1 MIISNEKIL
10 NFCERHPEF
19 NVEKCLLFY
28 ITSFENVFTNISPS
42 SVSDMFAD
50 LVRKEVNQIKT
61 LMEENVRV
69 FVTEDAMKSHVT
81 DIKDMFFENV
91 KSQMTAT
98 NFLHNTVNEMIKD
111 TFTGENSVSKVLSES
126 CRQSVKETTSE
137 VLTEIASN
145 QRVFDSKVTQ
155 VSENVDKISTDFS
168 DYLEK
173 MKISKGIVTERK
185 FHLLL
190 ESSLPGFTIERTASS
205 QQKGRA
211 DITVSH
217 IGKPTILIDTK
228 DYTGSVPKAEVIK
241 FENDMLLSANHG
253 ILVSPFSNISGKLPF
268 QLSIISG
275 KVAIYISNC
284 GLDVSDVIKAINVIY
299 EVSSLLHSSSDGQI
313 LDSAQLQSI
322 NNLIISNEARISSLK
337 NHLSLALTDCNGLL
351 FDGIKTI
358 LSLKSTSNFT
368 CSQCNVTF
376 QSARSLGGHKKG
388 CKGERYK
395 QKS

>member
-1 MIISNEKIL
+1 MTITICNEEIL
-10 NFCERHPEF
+10 NFCQRHPEF
-19 NVEKCLLFY
+19 DVEKCLLLY
-28 ITSFENVFTNISPS
+28 IASFENVFSNISPS
-42 SVSDMFAD
+42 SFSSMFAD
-50 LVRKEVNQIKT
+50 LMKNQAMAIKGM
-61 LMEENVRV
+61 LEENVKRQDH
-69 FVTEDAMKSHVT
+69 VTEEAMKCHVNN
-81 DIKDMFFENV
+81 IKDMFFENV

-98 NFLHNTVNEMIKD
+98 NYLQNTMNEMIKD

-126 CRQSVKETTSE
+126 CRQSVKETTSK
-137 VLTEIASN
+137 VLTEIAIN
-145 QRVFDSKVTQ
+145 QRVVNQ
-155 VSENVDKISTDFS
+155 ISTDFS
-168 DYLEK
+168 EYLEK

-185 FHLLL
+185 FHILL

-217 IGKPTILIDTK
+217 VGKPTILIDTK
-228 DYTGSVPKAEVIK
+228 DYTSTVPKSEVIK

-299 EVSSLLHSSSDGQI
+299 EVSNLIDSDGGQMI
-313 LDSAQLQSI
+313 DTSQLQAI
-322 NNLIISNEARISSLK
+322 NNLILSNEARINSLR

-351 FDGIKTI
+351 FDGIRTI
-358 LSLKSTSNFT
+358 LSLKSTSNFVCT
-368 CSQCNVTF
+368 QCNVTF
-376 QSARSLGGHKKG
+376 QSARALGGHKKG
-388 CKGERYK
+388 CKN
-395 QKS
+395 